1 MLNYLKAEGFKLCRR
16 KYPYVFTAA
25 LWLCELLLLV
35 PVWMINRETGHN
47 EFSGMVNI
55 LSMLVILGLFAVV
68 IISDM
73 VFSDQYKHNT
83 LKNEVSYGLSRSRIY
98 LGKLCAAILT
108 AVVLA
113 VLIVGFYLALSWLL
127 MPHGADTAV
136 AMEGLGWTLLKAFP
150 LWLGAAGVTM
160 ACYLNIRSNVAA
172 TFAAVGII
180 AVAPL
185 MLKGF
190 SLVTG
195 TELLYRLSAFFLL
208 TPFQGAIGRAGN
220 TGFMWLIGM
229 AWLIGST
236 VVGLLLFRRKEIS

>member
-25 LWLCELLLLV
+25 LWLCELLVLI
-35 PVWMINRETGHN
+35 PVWMVNQQSRRN
-47 EFSGMVNI
+47 EFSNMISILGMT
-55 LSMLVILGLFAVV
+55 VILGLFAVV

-98 LGKLCAAILT
+98 LGKLCAAILA

-113 VLIVGFYLALSWLL
+113 VLIIGFYLALSWIL
-127 MPHGADTAV
+127 MPHGADTAA
-136 AMEGLGWTLLKAFP
+136 AMENMGLLLLKALP
-150 LWLGAAGVTM
+150 LWLGAAGVTI

-172 TFAAVGII
+172 TFAAVGFI

-185 MLKGF
+185 LLKGIG
-190 SLVTG
+190 LVTE
-195 TELLYRLSAFFLL
+195 TELPYRLSNFFLL
-208 TPFQGAIGRAGN
+208 TPFQGAINLSGN
-220 TGFMWLIGM
+220 TGLMWLIGM
-229 AWLIGST
+229 GWLIGSI
-236 VVGLLLFRRKEIS
+236 VVGLLLFQRKEIN